1 MLFADDIAIYLAVSN
16 LQDAQILHQ
25 DRDYLHEWELQWD
38 MDFNPSK
45 CAVIHVTWART
56 PVHSEYLLH
65 GYILESVGG
74 SKYLGM
80 EISDNLSFNNHDQK
94 ICTSARRSLGFIKR
108 NIGTKSPAIHEMAYR
123 TGGPICRIFFICLEP
138 LHKKQHS

>member
-16 LQDAQILHQ
+16 LQDTQILHQ

-45 CAVIHVTWART
+45 CAVIHVTRART

-65 GYILESVGG
+65 GYILVSVGG
-74 SKYLGM
+74 SKYLGV
-80 EISDNLSFNNHDQK
+80 EISDNLSFNNHVQK
-94 ICTSARRSLGFIKR
+94 ICTSASRSLGFIKR
-108 NIGTKSPAIHEMAYR
+108 NIREMAYK
-123 TGGPICRIFFICLEP
+123 TGGPISRIFVICLEP
-138 LHKKQHS
+138 LHPKQHS